1 LIPGPKIMDASA
13 RRAILGR
20 AQIFQGL
27 SPADLDAV
35 VAHVVVRRFG
45 RSETILHRGDPSAGM
60 FVIAAGRVR
69 ISLVSEDG
77 KEVTLGILGPG
88 EVMGEMS
95 LLDGGECSADA
106 IAQEDCVMLVIERA
120 QFLRLLRPNAEL
132 CLHLLAML
140 SKRLRRANAALE
152 EMALFDLP
160 ARLGRLLL
168 RLAGDYGQVDG
179 TGTRIELKLSQK
191 DLSTLVGGS
200 REKVNKQLRRW
211 EMDGVLAKEGS
222 RLVIL
227 QPEALAPPD

>member
-1 LIPGPKIMDASA
+1 MDAAA
-13 RRAILGR
+13 RRAILSR
-20 AQIFQGL
+20 TQIFEGL
-27 SPADLDAV
+27 PPADFDTVLSH
-35 VAHVVVRRFG
+35 VAVRRFG
-45 RSETILHRGDPSAGM
+45 RGETILHRGDPSSGM
-60 FVIAAGRVR
+60 FVIASGRVR

-106 IAQEDCVMLVIERA
+106 IAQEDCVMLVIERT
-120 QFLRLLRPNAEL
+120 QFLRLLRPNTEL

-140 SKRLRRANAALE
+140 SRRLRRANAALE

-168 RLAGDYGQVDG
+168 RLAGDYGAVDG
-179 TGTRIELKLSQK
+179 NGTRIELKLSQR

-211 EMDGVLAKEGS
+211 EQDGVLAKEGS
-222 RLVIL
+222 RMVIL
-227 QPEALAPPD
+227 QPEALVPPE

>member
-1 LIPGPKIMDASA
+1 
-13 RRAILGR
+13 
-20 AQIFQGL
+20 
-27 SPADLDAV
+27 
-35 VAHVVVRRFG
+35 
-45 RSETILHRGDPSAGM
+45 
-60 FVIAAGRVR
+60 
-69 ISLVSEDG
+69 
-77 KEVTLGILGPG
+77 
-88 EVMGEMS
+88 
-95 LLDGGECSADA
+95 
-106 IAQEDCVMLVIERA
+106 MLVIERA

>member
-1 LIPGPKIMDASA
+1 MDAAA

-20 AQIFQGL
+20 TQIFQDL
-27 SPADLDAV
+27 EPADLDAV
-35 VAHVVVRRFG
+35 VAHVVVRRYG
-45 RSETILHRGDPSAGM
+45 RGETILHRGDPSAGM
-60 FVIAAGRVR
+60 FVIAGGKVR

-77 KEVTLGILGPG
+77 KEVTLGILGAG

-106 IAQEDCVMLVIERA
+106 IAQEDCVMLVIERT
-120 QFLRLLRPNAEL
+120 QFLRLLKPNAEL

-140 SKRLRRANAALE
+140 SRRLRRANAALE
-152 EMALFDLP
+152 EMALFDLS

-168 RLAGDYGQVDG
+168 RLAGDYGAVG
-179 TGTRIELKLSQK
+179 GKGNGTRIELKLSQK

-211 EMDGVLAKEGS
+211 EQDGVLAKEGS

-227 QPEALAPPD
+227 QPEALAPPE